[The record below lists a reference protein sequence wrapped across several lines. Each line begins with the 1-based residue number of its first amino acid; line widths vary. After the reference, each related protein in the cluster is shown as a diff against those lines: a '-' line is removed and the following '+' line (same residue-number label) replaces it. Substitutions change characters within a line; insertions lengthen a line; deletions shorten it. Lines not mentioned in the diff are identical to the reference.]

1 MVRIL
6 FTEPMNYYKRHIGDY
21 AAATRHLSILEH
33 GVYCLLLDMYYT
45 TEGPLPAS
53 SKEVCRKLGAR
64 SKDEVAAVESVLRDF
79 FTPGDDGWRQGRCDA
94 EIAEFKEF
102 GEEAAA
108 RKANETDRQKR
119 HRARRK
125 DIFNTLRVR
134 GIVPPWDAST
144 ENLQRLLA
152 DSGGVPDTPV
162 TRDRPLTATLPETN
176 CHAPA
181 TAITKNQEPL
191 TINQYQSS
199 SVVLEPPRHDPAG
212 GDDGFAKPENQT
224 RMPWPDGT
232 APGDAVTWA
241 SVFGDEFG
249 VTIST
254 AQQGQWGK
262 FCPLAAAWIVAG
274 VTVGQM
280 RKAVDRA
287 RLEAVE
293 PIAYLPAYADRVLA
307 SMVPRQARAPLAVV
321 PIADPDSRSAI
332 EAEGVAKGIGRWDE
346 LREHW
351 PAYRDRVRGKA
362 ACFAPSLAAIVQ
374 QGLKA

>member
-1 MVRIL
+1 MPPLAAVLIPVIE
-6 FTEPMNYYKRHIGDY
+6 TMNYYKRHIGDY

-45 TEGPLPAS
+45 TEGPLPVS
-53 SKEVCRKLGAR
+53 SKEVCRKLGVR
-64 SKDEVAAVESVLRDF
+64 SKDETAAVESVLRDF
-79 FTPGDDGWRQGRCDA
+79 FTPTDDGWRQARCDA
-94 EIAEFKEF
+94 EIAAYKAKEDKN
-102 GEEAAA
+102 
-108 RKANETDRQKR
+108 KANGTRGGRPKKITQSVSDGNPKITQSVSGNQKSG
-119 HRARRK
+119 
-125 DIFNTLRVR
+125 TL
-134 GIVPPWDAST
+134 T
-144 ENLQRLLA
+144 
-152 DSGGVPDTPV
+152 T
-162 TRDRPLTATLPETN
+162 
-176 CHAPA
+176 
-181 TAITKNQEPL
+181 NQEPL

-199 SVVLEPPRHDPAG
+199 SVVLEPLCPDPAG

-249 VTIST
+249 VPIST
-254 AQQGQWGK
+254 AQPGQWGK
-262 FCPLAAAWIVAG
+262 FCPLAAAWIGAG

-280 RKAVDRA
+280 RQAVDRA

-307 SMVPRQARAPLAVV
+307 SMVPRQARPPLAVV
-321 PIADPDSRSAI
+321 PTVDPDGRAAI

-362 ACFAPSLAAIVQ
+362 AGFAPSLAAIVH
-374 QGLKA
+374 QGLTA

>member
-1 MVRIL
+1 MVLIPVIE
-6 FTEPMNYYKRHIGDY
+6 TMNYYKRHIGDY

-53 SKEVCRKLGAR
+53 AKEVCRKLGAR

-79 FTPGDDGWRQGRCDA
+79 FTPNDDGWRQSRCDA
-94 EIAEFKEF
+94 EIEAYKAKE
-102 GEEAAA
+102 GKN
-108 RKANETDRQKR
+108 RVNGTLGGRPKKITQSVSDGNPKITQSVSGNEKSG
-119 HRARRK
+119 
-125 DIFNTLRVR
+125 TL
-134 GIVPPWDAST
+134 T
-144 ENLQRLLA
+144 
-152 DSGGVPDTPV
+152 T
-162 TRDRPLTATLPETN
+162 
-176 CHAPA
+176 
-181 TAITKNQEPL
+181 NQEPL

-199 SVVLEPPRHDPAG
+199 SVVFEPPCPNPSG
-212 GDDGFAKPENQT
+212 GDDGVEKSENQP
-224 RMPWPDGT
+224 RAPWPDGT

-241 SVFGDEFG
+241 SVFGDEFS
-249 VTIST
+249 VPIST
-254 AQQGQWGK
+254 AQPGQWGK
-262 FCPLAAAWIVAG
+262 FCPLAAAWCAAG

-280 RKAVDRA
+280 RKAVERA

-307 SMVPRQARAPLAVV
+307 SMVPRQARPVLEVV
-321 PIADPDSRSAI
+321 PAVDTEGRSAI

-351 PAYRDRVRGKA
+351 PAYKNRVRGTMPA
-362 ACFAPSLAAIVQ
+362 VAPSLAAIVR